1 MDPPFLLG
9 VVLLI
14 FMSIKLHMNNNELK
28 KKTFRCTL
36 RKSLKGTNRVVHAHF
51 HAG

>member
-1 MDPPFLLG
+1 MERPFLLG

-14 FMSIKLHMNNNELK
+14 FLSIKLHMNNNELK
-28 KKTFRCTL
+28 KVTSKCTL